1 MADVLVLGNGIS
13 RLLHE
18 DFIRSW
24 TGEFWA
30 CNYAYLEW
38 GHKLTLLAGHTNV
51 LEEAMEYRDQHDL
64 NYTIFGALFGRKLA
78 ERPATCPGEFQ
89 KNSGTTLLAQA
100 HEDGFDTIRLCGFD
114 CGGPDILS
122 PGLELQRKQSWVRR
136 LRELIGHYGT
146 ERIRFVGFDHL
157 PFLLGKG
164 REDQYMKRYTR
175 RVPHIPDPAYI
186 ALHNLI
192 YGGHHSLRG
201 ERQVKVRFITG
212 AKVGFETNM
221 NEGVAMKLVDRGQ
234 VEIIDV
240 VSSEPIDETGKDEI
254 TADTKITNRMT
265 LDTLR
270 KIAGLKGIDD
280 TEGLTKAEIVE
291 LLEA

>member
-1 MADVLVLGNGIS
+1 MADVLILGNGIS

-18 DFIRSW
+18 RFIRSW

-30 CNYAYLEW
+30 CNYAFREW
-38 GHKLTLLAGHTNV
+38 GEKITLLGGHSSV
-51 LEEAMEYRDQHDL
+51 LIEAMEYREQHGL
-64 NYTIFGALFGRKLA
+64 NYVIFGALFGRELS
-78 ERPATCPGEFQ
+78 ERPATCPGEYH
-89 KNSGTTLLAQA
+89 KNTGTTLIAQA
-100 HEDGFDTIRLCGFD
+100 HEDGFDTIYLCGFD
-114 CGGPDILS
+114 CGGPDLLS
-122 PGLELQRKQSWVRR
+122 PGLEQQRKQSWVRR
-136 LRELIGHYGT
+136 LRALIGHYGT
-146 ERIRFVGFDHL
+146 ERIRFVGFDHI

-164 REDQYMKRYTR
+164 REDTYQKRYTR
-175 RVPHIPDPAYI
+175 GVPHVPDPAYI

-192 YGGHHSLRG
+192 YGGPRSLQG
-201 ERQVKVRFITG
+201 EGLMKVRFLTG
-212 AKVGFETNM
+212 KNPGFVTEMSEDSAMIYAAKG
-221 NEGVAMKLVDRGQ
+221 K
-234 VEIIDV
+234 VEILGV
-240 VSSEPIDETGKDEI
+240 VSSKPIDETGLGEI